1 MNIIGSAMGWLR
13 CEIDQ
18 KMVDVQ
24 IDKKLEE
31 YGIIPIVKPNQTND
45 TDPSIDTLSTT
56 KLLEELKEANKTE
69 KSVEKEET
77 EKKKEFRVPSIV
89 LVMLTTFGRI
99 FNVVGTMKMFQAFT
113 SYISARR
120 RKNLRTTTERLS
132 GGEGEGEWSEAMM
145 ECCTLC
151 AA

>member
-1 MNIIGSAMGWLR
+1 MGWLR

-31 YGIIPIVKPNQTND
+31 YGLLPNIKTKKENV
-45 TDPSIDTLSTT
+45 TETIDTNST
-56 KLLEELKEANKTE
+56 KEMIEQLRQENKTR
-69 KSVEKEET
+69 KESDGKGET